1 MAKIKVKLLDDVI
14 KGLEEKKD
22 FPGRWCKDYKPS
34 CRDYLANYGDIQENC
49 GHKCEYCEKYKWAV
63 DRAIHYGEKLNL
75 PWNEILASWEEDR
88 TYWFMNYYQ
97 ECEQPRIDSKDVFV
111 FESVKEMQEKCG
123 SEFICPSCGS
133 ITADP
138 YECTNCHWKSY
149 GLLKSNL
156 AFLYC
161 KKERKWTSC
170 FMPKALKKEI
180 QA

>member
-22 FPGRWCKDYKPS
+22 FSGRWCKDYK
-34 CRDYLANYGDIQENC
+34 
-49 GHKCEYCEKYKWAV
+49 
-63 DRAIHYGEKLNL
+63 
-75 PWNEILASWEEDR
+75 
-88 TYWFMNYYQ
+88 
-97 ECEQPRIDSKDVFV
+97 
-111 FESVKEMQEKCG
+111 
-123 SEFICPSCGS
+123 PSCGS

-149 GLLKSNL
+149 GLLKFNL

-161 KKERKWTSC
+161 KKERKGVSC